1 MTERLLSQLEGVET
15 REELSD
21 FVLALVQDLR
31 DNEDNWENQNLPTF
45 LEAISA
51 WIRDMD
57 GFYANQGKDIPHDVP
72 WKIFADIL
80 FAARS
85 YE

>member
-1 MTERLLSQLEGVET
+1 MIEKLLDQLESIQT

-21 FVLALVQDLR
+21 FVLALVQDFM
-31 DNEDNWENQNLPTF
+31 DNRDNWENQDLFTF
-45 LEAISA
+45 LEAVSA
-51 WIRDMD
+51 WIKDMD
-57 GFYANQGKDIPHDVP
+57 GFYANQGKELPHNVP

-80 FAARS
+80 FVARN